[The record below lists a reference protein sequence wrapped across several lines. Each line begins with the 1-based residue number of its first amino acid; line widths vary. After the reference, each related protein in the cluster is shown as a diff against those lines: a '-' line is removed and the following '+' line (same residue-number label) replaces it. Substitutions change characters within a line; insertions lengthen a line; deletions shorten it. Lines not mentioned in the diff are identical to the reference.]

1 MNRGRRAVFG
11 VVVALATL
19 FGAATADAAITCV
32 PYARKESGLKLYGD
46 GWTWWHQA
54 EGKYARNQR
63 PRPGGVLVFD
73 RIGAMRH
80 GHVAVVKQIVD
91 KRRIVVDHANW
102 GGPGVRKGQIHKS
115 VAVIDTS
122 AANDWSSVRVWYAP
136 GRDFGTRDYPTFGF
150 IHATAPGADDAP
162 GKATNKKKA
171 PAKPQAVK
179 VKAPSA
185 PVAKPLPLAPALPVQ
200 IAELPDRL

>member
-1 MNRGRRAVFG
+1 MNWGRRTALG
-11 VVVALATL
+11 AAVALAAL
-19 FGAATADAAITCV
+19 FGAATVEAAITCV

-54 EGKYARNQR
+54 EGKYARDRR
-63 PRPGGVLVFD
+63 PRAGAVLVFD
-73 RIGAMRH
+73 RTGAMRH

-102 GGPGVRKGQIHKS
+102 GGPGVRKGQIHKG

-136 GRDFGTRDYPTFGF
+136 GRDFGTKDYPTLGF
-150 IHATAPGADDAP
+150 VHTSTPGVDDNP
-162 GKATNKKKA
+162 GKAKKK
-171 PAKPQAVK
+171 PSAKPQT
-179 VKAPSA
+179 VKAKVSPVPKPADKPA
-185 PVAKPLPLAPALPVQ
+185 PVLPVQ

>member
-1 MNRGRRAVFG
+1 MNWGRRTALG
-11 VVVALATL
+11 AVVAFAAL
-19 FGAATADAAITCV
+19 FGAATAEAAITCV

-54 EGKYARNQR
+54 EGKYARDWR
-63 PRPGGVLVFD
+63 PRAGAVLVFD
-73 RIGAMRH
+73 RTGAMRH

-91 KRRIVVDHANW
+91 RRRIVVDHANW
-102 GGPGVRKGQIHKS
+102 GGPGVRKGQIHKG

-136 GRDFGTRDYPTFGF
+136 GRDFGMRDYPTLGF
-150 IHATAPGADDAP
+150 VHAGAPGVDDNP
-162 GKATNKKKA
+162 GKARKK
-171 PAKPQAVK
+171 PSAKPQT
-179 VKAPSA
+179 VKAKASPAPKPVEKPS
-185 PVAKPLPLAPALPVQ
+185 PELPVQ